1 MGSPDALRRV
11 ISIIESK
18 QKGRRIVVVV
28 SALRGITDQLIETA
42 SLAAAGNDD
51 FEKRL
56 SEIDKRHIDTI
67 NDLFP
72 VSKRSEVITSF
83 KLLLNELEDVLQGVS
98 LIRELTKKTL
108 DFIVGFGERFSAQLL
123 SAALQNHGIDSLYTD
138 TRDLIKTDNNFG
150 SARVLTAQTF
160 QNIQNYFQE
169 NDKNV
174 LVATGF
180 ISSTE
185 NKESTTLGRGGSD
198 YTASLFG
205 AALEADVIEIW
216 TDVDGL
222 MTADPRKVKNAFS
235 VEFASY
241 EEAMELSHFG
251 ARVIYPPTIQPALK
265 SEIPIIIKN
274 TFKPEHPGTQIKKE
288 IKEKG
293 GIIRGLSSIED
304 VSLITIKGSGMIG
317 VTGVASRIF
326 GALAEKNINI
336 ILITQS
342 SSEHTITLAV
352 LPEFADAA
360 RKSISEEF
368 SEEFKAEIIDE
379 IRIENDLSIVAV
391 VGDNMR
397 QIPGIAGR
405 VFNALGRNGINIVA
419 IAQGSSERNISFVI
433 DRKNEK
439 KAMNTLHDAF
449 FLAGVKTMNLFMV
462 GVGLIGSTLLKM
474 LSEHAQELYDE
485 YQIDVN
491 IKGLANSRKM
501 LLSEE
506 SVSLPGWKKSL
517 NNDGVETKLATFV
530 DEMKNMNLPNS
541 IFIDCTASPELK
553 TFYNEILSESIS
565 VVTPNKLA
573 NATSQELFNQLH
585 ETAKQH
591 NCAYRYETNV
601 GAGLPVIGT
610 INEMV
615 TTGDH
620 IHKIEGVFSG
630 TLSYL
635 FNSFDDSVGFSDL
648 VKKAKEMG
656 YTEPDPREDLN
667 GYDVGRK
674 LLILA
679 RVAGYELDFEDID
692 IQNLVPEEARDA
704 SDIDEFFVKLK
715 EFDDEFESMW
725 KAAADKGKKL
735 CYIARF
741 EDGKAE
747 VKLETIA
754 PDHPFYNLS
763 GSDNILAIYSSNY
776 DVNPLVV
783 KGPGAGAN
791 VTAAGI
797 IADILRVAN
806 TKAYSNAGF

>member
-1 MGSPDALRRV
+1 
-11 ISIIESK
+11 
-18 QKGRRIVVVV
+18 
-28 SALRGITDQLIETA
+28 
-42 SLAAAGNDD
+42 
-51 FEKRL
+51 
-56 SEIDKRHIDTI
+56 
-67 NDLFP
+67 
-72 VSKRSEVITSF
+72 
-83 KLLLNELEDVLQGVS
+83 
-98 LIRELTKKTL
+98 
-108 DFIVGFGERFSAQLL
+108 
-123 SAALQNHGIDSLYTD
+123 
-138 TRDLIKTDNNFG
+138 
-150 SARVLTAQTF
+150 
-160 QNIQNYFQE
+160 
-169 NDKNV
+169 
-174 LVATGF
+174 
-180 ISSTE
+180 
-185 NKESTTLGRGGSD
+185 
-198 YTASLFG
+198 
-205 AALEADVIEIW
+205 
-216 TDVDGL
+216 
-222 MTADPRKVKNAFS
+222 
-235 VEFASY
+235 
-241 EEAMELSHFG
+241 
-251 ARVIYPPTIQPALK
+251 
-265 SEIPIIIKN
+265 
-274 TFKPEHPGTQIKKE
+274 
-288 IKEKG
+288 
-293 GIIRGLSSIED
+293 
-304 VSLITIKGSGMIG
+304 
-317 VTGVASRIF
+317 
-326 GALAEKNINI
+326 
-336 ILITQS
+336 
-342 SSEHTITLAV
+342 
-352 LPEFADAA
+352 
-360 RKSISEEF
+360 
-368 SEEFKAEIIDE
+368 
-379 IRIENDLSIVAV
+379 
-391 VGDNMR
+391 
-397 QIPGIAGR
+397 
-405 VFNALGRNGINIVA
+405 
-419 IAQGSSERNISFVI
+419 
-433 DRKNEK
+433 
-439 KAMNTLHDAF
+439 
-449 FLAGVKTMNLFMV
+449 
-462 GVGLIGSTLLKM
+462 
-474 LSEHAQELYDE
+474 
-485 YQIDVN
+485 
-491 IKGLANSRKM
+491 
-501 LLSEE
+501 
-506 SVSLPGWKKSL
+506 
-517 NNDGVETKLATFV
+517 
-530 DEMKNMNLPNS
+530 MNLPNS